1 MPFYSVVIP
10 TFNQA
15 KYLNKAMRSVLN
27 QTYKDFE
34 VIIVDN
40 YSTDETQKIIK
51 KFKSKKVKTIKFQN
65 KGIIGASRNA
75 AIKISKGKWIAFLD
89 SDDMWHPNKLK
100 IIFDE
105 IKKNKNIKVFC
116 SNEILENMNNKKK
129 KIWFCGPY
137 TNHFYENLLNNGNC
151 IATSASVVNK
161 DILEKEKIFFNEKK
175 KFVTA
180 EDFDFF
186 LNIARK
192 RYKFKFLDKILGK
205 RLVHSNSM
213 SSRYELHKTAVNSVY
228 KKHAE
233 MKFKNVI
240 LQKLIL
246 FRFKFSV
253 KLVDLNFYLIKKKD
267 YFRSFYLIFYM
278 IIFYPD
284 KSLKLFLKK
293 IKLYIYN
300 YKYRYLLKQSLNNYE

>member
-129 KIWFCGPY
+129 KDMVLWSLY
-137 TNHFYENLLNNGNC
+137 K
-151 IATSASVVNK
+151 S
-161 DILEKEKIFFNEKK
+161 
-175 KFVTA
+175 
-180 EDFDFF
+180 F
-186 LNIARK
+186 L
-192 RYKFKFLDKILGK
+192 
-205 RLVHSNSM
+205 
-213 SSRYELHKTAVNSVY
+213 
-228 KKHAE
+228 
-233 MKFKNVI
+233 
-240 LQKLIL
+240 
-246 FRFKFSV
+246 
-253 KLVDLNFYLIKKKD
+253 
-267 YFRSFYLIFYM
+267 
-278 IIFYPD
+278 
-284 KSLKLFLKK
+284 
-293 IKLYIYN
+293 
-300 YKYRYLLKQSLNNYE
+300 